1 MEDHCDRLLKALR
14 RGVEERLGI
23 FPQMVNLFFD
33 QKINHKLMIKGYKN
47 KRNLIAPA
55 VTLKANGTAT
65 LHAAAIKRIE
75 VNASHCR
82 DGRSHSALMVKNN

>member
-1 MEDHCDRLLKALR
+1 
-14 RGVEERLGI
+14 
-23 FPQMVNLFFD
+23 
-33 QKINHKLMIKGYKN
+33 MIKGHKN

>member
-1 MEDHCDRLLKALR
+1 MAIPALLPPHHPKIL
-14 RGVEERLGI
+14 LSTFTYKI
-23 FPQMVNLFFD
+23 FFD
-33 QKINHKLMIKGYKN
+33 RKRNHKLMIKGHKN